1 MASYQR
7 RQRWHLNGS
16 FPLLPVPCTQLT
28 HLPTL
33 LHTAT
38 MQDIEAALLKQDL
51 AKAKIAE
58 RQNAPSA
65 VARNI
70 QASKQAFWRCFHSGA
85 AWGRAAR

>member
-1 MASYQR
+1 
-7 RQRWHLNGS
+7 
-16 FPLLPVPCTQLT
+16 
-28 HLPTL
+28 
-33 LHTAT
+33 